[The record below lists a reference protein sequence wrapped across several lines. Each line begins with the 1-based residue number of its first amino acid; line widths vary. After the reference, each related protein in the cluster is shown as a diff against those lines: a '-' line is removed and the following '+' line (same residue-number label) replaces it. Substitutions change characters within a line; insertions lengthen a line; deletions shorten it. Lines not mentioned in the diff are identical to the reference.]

1 MKSTSINC
9 SHIALSKTIALATKA
24 KELLDAKKD
33 IVNLT
38 AGEPDFSSPP
48 NVREYIKKNIDS
60 FKIAYTNV
68 QGIMELRKEIVKKL
82 EEENNLVYHPDQIVV
97 SNGAKHSLFNSFLS
111 ILNPGDEVII
121 FSPYWVSYVEQARLL
136 NTEPLIVETKFEN
149 GFLPKKEDI
158 LKKLSKKT
166 KLILL
171 NSPNNPTG
179 VVYPKETLK
188 MIAEIALE
196 NDLYVVSD
204 EIYEKLTYG
213 KKHLSILNVVPEI
226 KNRTFLINGVSKA
239 YAMTGWRIG
248 YMAAPEELIEIV
260 AKAQS
265 HTTSNANTLAQY
277 AALEALRNS
286 SEYTEFMHSKFK
298 ERREYVRKR
307 LKNMGLRFPNPD
319 GAFYFFFESPYGS
332 GEEFC
337 INILEKSGVVL
348 VPGNAFG
355 MDSFIRMT
363 YAASMENLKKGLD
376 RLEKYISTIR

>member
-24 KELLDAKKD
+24 KELLAEKKD

-48 NVREYIKKNIDS
+48 NVREFIKSNIDT

-68 QGIMELRKEIVKKL
+68 KGIVELRREIVQKL
-82 EEENNLVYHPDQIVV
+82 LIDNELVYDPEQIVV
-97 SNGAKHSLFNSFLS
+97 SNGAKHSLFNAFLS
-111 ILNPGDEVII
+111 VLNPGDEVII

-136 NTEPLIVETKFEN
+136 NAVPVIVETKFEN
-149 GFLPKKEDI
+149 NFLPSKEDI
-158 LKKLSKKT
+158 ESKITDKT

-179 VVYPKETLK
+179 VIYPESTLK
-188 MIAEIALE
+188 IIAEIALK

-226 KNRTFLINGVSKA
+226 KNRTFLVNGVSKA

-248 YMAAPEELIEIV
+248 YMAAPEELVDIV
-260 AKAQS
+260 AKTQS

-277 AALEALRNS
+277 AAYEALRNS
-286 SEYTEFMHSKFK
+286 KEYTDYMKDKF
-298 ERREYVRKR
+298 EQRREYVGKR
-307 LKNMGLRFPNPD
+307 LGQMNLEFVYPD
-319 GAFYFFFESPYGS
+319 GAFYFFFKSPKGK

-337 INILEKSGVVL
+337 IDILDKNGVVL

-355 MDSFIRMT
+355 MDNFVRMT
-363 YAASMENLKKGLD
+363 YAASLENLQKGLD
-376 RLEKYISTIR
+376 RIERYLENN